1 MLPLSMMATKV
12 NGIMATTDEEDVIAE
27 CVTAVLETE
36 TQQRV
41 GGKRKRSLSGSGG
54 EEKTLRAKK
63 RMNGMST
70 REVGEEGGEIDPR
83 LERVVILDAG
93 AQYGKVTEHFVL
105 FPILLRASCMSP
117 YAVTNQI
124 LALHTCCHGIFSFP
138 VTMEEIGAISCTAL
152 KSYPRP

>member
-1 MLPLSMMATKV
+1 M
-12 NGIMATTDEEDVIAE
+12 NGIMATCTADGEDVIAE
-27 CVTAVLETE
+27 CVTAVSETE

-54 EEKTLRAKK
+54 EEKAVKAKK

-105 FPILLRASCMSP
+105 DSAYCRLHVSICCDQSDFSYSHLLSWDFLIPSP
-117 YAVTNQI
+117 HGKNRVNFLT
-124 LALHTCCHGIFSFP
+124 LH
-138 VTMEEIGAISCTAL
+138 
-152 KSYPRP
+152 